1 MLDSS
6 IMLIVKWFVG
16 LMLIMMMVAVSLFCI
31 QLSDVNLYKQQVNY
45 QIERHGGLTKEAGAY
60 LKDYSEKQYQGAL
73 SVKSDQLNKKVNF
86 GDVVDYQVVANLKII
101 LFNLPDVEMKFHGS
115 ATSQVR

>member
-1 MLDSS
+1 
-6 IMLIVKWFVG
+6 MLIVKWFVG
-16 LMLIMMMVAVSLFCI
+16 LMLIMMMVAVALFSI
-31 QLSDVNLYKQQVNY
+31 QLSDVNSYKQQVNY
-45 QIERHGGLTKEAGAY
+45 QIERHGGLTKEAAAN

-101 LFNLPDVEMKFHGS
+101 LFDLPDVKMEFHGS
-115 ATSQVR
+115 AISQVR